1 MPFNQFGYYRN
12 DQYNYTGIATNR
24 GPDNRIFIEDVDISR
39 FDRVLENEVRKFNP
53 NVFSTLID
61 FELSKFRFPRQS

>member
-1 MPFNQFGYYRN
+1 MPFNQFGYYKN
-12 DQYNYTGIATNR
+12 DVQYNYTGVTDGKGDAQQ
-24 GPDNRIFIEDVDISR
+24 IFVEDVNVAR

-61 FELSKFRFPRQS
+61 FELNKIRFPRL